1 MSFIG
6 KLGQGQKNRS
16 ELPKDFAEQILKND
30 ITLMMSKYQD
40 SMALNNL
47 IQLYMKG
54 VEYYESQKDQKSEY
68 FKSKLNWLMSHPI
81 IISPKK
87 KIDEQPEK
95 EQTKKIDFKIHT
107 NVDQIQHYEDVTSFE
122 APQEKPEKEISLHKA
137 IIPIQNTEVKQMI
150 DNLKMETTKINQI
163 IQNDLDSQKTKIA
176 DRIHKRSKSFV
187 NKNKYDQD
195 E

>member
-1 MSFIG
+1 MSFLG
-6 KLGQGQKNRS
+6 KSQKNRS

-68 FKSKLNWLMSHPI
+68 FKSKLNWIMSHPI

-87 KIDEQPEK
+87 QEEQLDK

-107 NVDQIQHYEDVTSFE
+107 NFEQIQHYEDVTSFE
-122 APQEKPEKEISLHKA
+122 NPTEKSEIDTQLNKA
-137 IIPIQNTEVKQMI
+137 IIPIQNNEVKQMI

>member
-1 MSFIG
+1 MSFLG
-6 KLGQGQKNRS
+6 KSQKNRS
-16 ELPKDFAEQILKND
+16 ELPKDFAEQILRND

-68 FKSKLNWLMSHPI
+68 FKSKLNWIMSHPI

-87 KIDEQPEK
+87 QIDEQLDK

-107 NVDQIQHYEDVTSFE
+107 NFEQIQHYEDVTSFE
-122 APQEKPEKEISLHKA
+122 NPPEKSEIDTQLNKA
-137 IIPIQNTEVKQMI
+137 IIPIQNNEVKQMI
-150 DNLKMETTKINQI
+150 DNLKLETTKINQI

-187 NKNKYDQD
+187 NKIKYDQD